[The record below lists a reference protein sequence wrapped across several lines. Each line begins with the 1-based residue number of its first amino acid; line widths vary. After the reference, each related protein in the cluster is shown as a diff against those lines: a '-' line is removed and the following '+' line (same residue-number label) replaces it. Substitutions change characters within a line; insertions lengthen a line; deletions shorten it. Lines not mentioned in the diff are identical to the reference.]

1 MADFLAE
8 IFFEFFIEAF
18 VNLTVSAYETI
29 LPSKKLSK
37 KTLKIIKTINV
48 IISIA
53 ALFLLIFG
61 VVLIMQGNEN
71 AIFGKIATA
80 SSIAYVLI
88 GLTIALIFKK
98 KK

>member
-1 MADFLAE
+1 MADILAE

-37 KTLKIIKTINV
+37 KALKVIKTINV
-48 IISIA
+48 IISIV
-53 ALFLLIFG
+53 ALFSLIFG

-71 AIFGKIATA
+71 AYFGKIATA
-80 SSIAYVLI
+80 ACFVYILTGLI
-88 GLTIALIFKK
+88 IALIFKK